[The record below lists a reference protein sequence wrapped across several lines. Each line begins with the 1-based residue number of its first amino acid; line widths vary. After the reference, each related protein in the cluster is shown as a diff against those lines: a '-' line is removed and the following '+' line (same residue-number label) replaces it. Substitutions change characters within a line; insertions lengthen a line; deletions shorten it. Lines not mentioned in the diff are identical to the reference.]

1 MTTVPLRHV
10 AEVWTSSVDKHSHD
24 DEIPIQLC
32 NYVDAYRNDTV
43 GPGPERM
50 RATATL
56 AEIERNHLLV
66 GDTVLT
72 KDSEDPSDIGISAYV
87 RETSDDFVC
96 GYHLAIARP
105 RIGVHGRFL
114 TWALRGQAALDH
126 FGNYASGISRYGV
139 SLTGLRSTPVPIADV
154 EQQRRIADFLD
165 DRTSRI
171 DHVVAARRMQASLAV
186 EAFRSSL
193 EDRLWTRDSRFP
205 LKHLLVDV
213 TSGPRGWGEKV
224 GNVGEAFVRIANLA
238 SLGIELRSD
247 NLARVD
253 VPEGAEAQRAQLRQ
267 GDVLL
272 SITAVFGEVAVW
284 RAGAGTFSQH
294 VARLRPKSSA
304 DSDWI
309 AWILQSSSVHD
320 QYRVLAYGGTKV
332 GMGLDQVRNL
342 KVPSAGRRERSA
354 IARGISHAW
363 AVHEQGQAALVRSI
377 DRLIEY
383 KQSLITAA
391 VNGELDVTTAGSGI
405 PG

>member
-1 MTTVPLRHV
+1 MRL
-10 AEVWTSSVDKHSHD
+10 
-24 DEIPIQLC
+24 
-32 NYVDAYRNDTV
+32 TV
-43 GPGPERM
+43 GQATDVRLGRQ
-50 RATATL
+50 RAPQYETGANIVPYLRSANISDGTLDLRDVKSMNFSLAEQRIFTL
-56 AEIERNHLLV
+56 AA
-66 GDTVLT
+66 GDVLMT
-72 KDSEDPSDIGISAYV
+72 EGSGS
-87 RETSDDFVC
+87 RETVGTSAVWRDELPAPVC
-96 GYHLAIARP
+96 FQNTLLRLRP
-105 RIGVHGRFL
+105 REGVTDGRFVAW
-114 TWALRGQAALDH
+114 WARHAHLSGQIAAVSSGANILHIGSDGLKRLQIDVPSLD
-126 FGNYASGISRYGV
+126 
-139 SLTGLRSTPVPIADV
+139 
-154 EQQRRIADFLD
+154 EQRRIADFLD

-193 EDRLWTRDSRFP
+193 EDRLWTRDSKFP

-391 VNGELDVTTAGSGI
+391 VNGELDVTTAGSGS